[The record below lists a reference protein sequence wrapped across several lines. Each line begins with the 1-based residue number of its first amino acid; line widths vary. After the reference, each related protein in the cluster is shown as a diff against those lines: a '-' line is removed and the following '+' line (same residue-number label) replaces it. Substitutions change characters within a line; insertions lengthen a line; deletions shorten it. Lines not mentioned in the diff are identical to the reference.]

1 MSHRTIFHKAC
12 CIALSMPEAYTPV
25 LMCQGYIRQ
34 IDYNLVDNF
43 IAEIHVEKG
52 LSQSSLKKYVVLVRK
67 VLKEAERDGTIDHIP
82 TLPTIKRTENPR
94 PWFSPCLSG

>member
-1 MSHRTIFHKAC
+1 LVEEILYNDKLKLDNDLLPYMGHIHVSK
-12 CIALSMPEAYTPV
+12 V
-25 LMCQGYIRQ
+25 
-34 IDYNLVDNF
+34 DYNLVDNF
-43 IAEIHVEKG
+43 IAEINAEKG

-94 PWFSPCLSG
+94 PWFSPEQYVVV